1 MRHSSDI
8 FDTAGRPFHQI
19 YISLGYGIGVLTN
32 VDRVLSHRAELV
44 RNINNQT
51 EESLTIG
58 VARLQNA
65 LSRSW
70 EGEPQ
75 GKPWRYPAR
84 TEPRPPGIT
93 KSRLETPGWE

>member
-8 FDTAGRPFHQI
+8 FNTDGRPFHQI

-51 EESLTIG
+51 EESLGIG
-58 VARLQNA
+58 VVHV
-65 LSRSW
+65 
-70 EGEPQ
+70 
-75 GKPWRYPAR
+75 
-84 TEPRPPGIT
+84 
-93 KSRLETPGWE
+93 LETPGWE